1 MNRRNFIKNTCNVA
15 CACVGVSVLSF
26 LQSCEDNKAYDQNV
40 NDNNNNDGGDD
51 IQLSVDISQVPHQ
64 DLEFVG
70 GTSVLA
76 PNSIDSLGL
85 LLIRSSDN
93 NINAFSRRCTHSS
106 YSVNAFNSQGLAVC
120 SSGHGGS
127 FNTSGSVAAGPPSA
141 RLTSYSTSLNESIL
155 TISK

>member
-1 MNRRNFIKNTCNVA
+1 MNRRNFIKKSGMAA
-15 CACVGVSVLSF
+15 CACVGASALSL
-26 LQSCEDNKAYDQNV
+26 LQSCEDNTAYDQNT
-40 NDNNNNDGGDD
+40 NNDGDND
-51 IQLSVDISQVPHQ
+51 IQFSIDISQAPHQ
-64 DLEFVG
+64 NLESIG

-85 LLIRSSDN
+85 LLIRSSEN
-93 NINAFSRRCTHSS
+93 NIKAFSRRCTHSS
-106 YSVNAFNSQGLAVC
+106 YSINAFNSQGLAVC

-141 RLTSYSTSLNESIL
+141 RLTSYNTSLNESIL